1 MDGSGWTN
9 VQIII
14 LSKASDCRSI
24 ERFCS
29 WFLLKFPRGVSLYE
43 SSVGKEDGC
52 F

>member
-14 LSKASDCRSI
+14 LSKCSDCRSI

-29 WFLLKFPRGVSLYE
+29 WFLFKFPEECRVFE